1 MSSQDARVTVMIGV
15 YNGARYLA
23 EAVDSVLAQTRPP
36 CELIVVDDGSTDGSG
51 AIADAYG
58 APVRSIRQE
67 RGGIAASRNRAVHEA
82 TGDFFSFLD
91 ADDRFPPDKLE
102 RQLAV
107 FDADPGLDVVYG
119 HVTEFLSPDLD
130 EEARALL
137 RRPTHDLPFPTTNLM
152 LARREAFFRVGP
164 FSTGLKVG
172 IGVDWY
178 ARATE
183 LGLKS
188 AVPPIVV
195 LERRLH
201 AENNGI
207 RERQFKPQY
216 LHVLKASLD
225 RRRLAADE
233 AGQVAEPDS
242 DPALALPTQ
251 GIRRRAGASRADP

>member
-1 MSSQDARVTVMIGV
+1 MIGV
-15 YNGARYLA
+15 YNGAPYLA
-23 EAVDSVLAQTRPP
+23 EAIDSVLAQTRPP
-36 CELIVVDDGSTDGSG
+36 YELIVVDDGSTDDSG
-51 AIADAYG
+51 AIAESYG
-58 APVRSIRQE
+58 PPVRCIRQE
-67 RGGIAASRNRAVHEA
+67 RGGMAASRNRAIREA
-82 TGDFFSFLD
+82 TGDFFAFLD

-107 FDADPGLDVVYG
+107 FDADPGLEVVYG

-137 RRPTHDLPFPTTNLM
+137 REPTHDLPWPTPNLM
-152 LARREAFFRVGP
+152 LVRREAFLRVGR
-164 FSTGLKVG
+164 FSTDLKVG

-178 ARATE
+178 ARANE

-188 AVPPIVV
+188 AVPPVVV

-201 AENNGI
+201 ADNNGI

-216 LHVLKASLD
+216 LHVLKAALD

-233 AGQVAEPDS
+233 DADADAPVGEPDPAS
-242 DPALALPTQ
+242 D
-251 GIRRRAGASRADP
+251 G